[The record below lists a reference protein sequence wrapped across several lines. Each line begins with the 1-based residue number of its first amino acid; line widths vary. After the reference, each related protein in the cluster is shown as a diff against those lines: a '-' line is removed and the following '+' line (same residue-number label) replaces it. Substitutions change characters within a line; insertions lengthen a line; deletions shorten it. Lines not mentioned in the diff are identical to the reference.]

1 MRGVFAAVF
10 DPLASGVQRLAQGDI
25 CHRQIQGRQ
34 GAHDVALRVHFGE
47 TCGRRAA
54 PAGFFPLL
62 FIVIQ
67 QCYKFQACH
76 ASHIIDPFCMIKEW
90 GD

>member
-54 PAGFFPLL
+54 LAGFFALL
-62 FIVIQ
+62 VIQ
-67 QCYKFQACH
+67 QQACH
-76 ASHIIDPFCMIKEW
+76 ASHIIDLFCMIKEK